1 MQEILIVL
9 DALNKTIK
17 ELMRL
22 PNLSL
27 LSLNSVSST
36 TGGVKKELTLEDALE
51 ILMAPS
57 DDEDTPPPKPFFI
70 TPPQLPVPSQPLL
83 QQSGTLVTAGGMQIL
98 VSTDPAK
105 WSVIRAV
112 ERDKLYSACV
122 YDAAQPRQLA
132 KGVVFEKLTLAS
144 DKAIKLLL
152 MSSGM
157 CGTDQKRNS
166 LSLVVMDPHDMAL
179 SSEDTTIEVPFAK
192 KDGAVQISTNPFRPT
207 ILLHNRFKNLKVR
220 ELLGTRSVPSHGV
233 EMFLGLPRRSIAELK
248 SLSIMKASVCF
259 EASREAV
266 YFLSAQLHEP
276 ESVTDVHERAQRPR
290 RSAEERWKRRVNPL
304 DVKALFVDDV
314 SNE

>member
-1 MQEILIVL
+1 
-9 DALNKTIK
+9 
-17 ELMRL
+17 MRL

-36 TGGVKKELTLEDALE
+36 TGGVKKELTLEDAIE

-57 DDEDTPPPKPFFI
+57 DDEDTPPPKPFLI
-70 TPPQLPVPSQPLL
+70 TPPMLPVPSQPIPLL
-83 QQSGTLVTAGGMQIL
+83 QHSGTFVTAGGVQIL

-105 WSVIRAV
+105 WSVLIDT
-112 ERDKLYSACV
+112 ERDELYSACV
-122 YDAAQPRQLA
+122 YDASQPRQLA

-157 CGTDQKRNS
+157 CGADEKRNS
-166 LSLVVMDPHDMAL
+166 LSLVVMDPHGMAL

-233 EMFLGLPRRSIAELK
+233 EMFLGLPLRSTAELK
-248 SLSIMKASVCF
+248 SLSISKASVCF
-259 EASREAV
+259 KASREPV

-276 ESVTDVHERAQRPR
+276 ESVTEVYERAQRPR
-290 RSAEERWKRRVNPL
+290 RSAEERWKRRVTPMN
-304 DVKALFVDDV
+304 VKALFVDDV
-314 SNE
+314 SDE